1 MKAIL
6 SALRII
12 REFRRAYIV
21 LNLVYY
27 GLVVF
32 GMICVVFNPSLQ
44 QLLLDAVRSA
54 FTEGPLSTVTAAYGG
69 GQVLLAIVFTF
80 VVNLTIASFL
90 WITLPS
96 LVIPF
101 SGLVTGACRA
111 VLWGLLLSPS
121 NPDMR
126 IVMIPHSL
134 TLILEGQAYILAM
147 LAAYVQGRAFLWPAT
162 VDATTHTQGYWAGVK
177 RSVRLYLLV
186 AIVLAAAAVY
196 EVLEVIFIIP
206 FLGGMRW

>member
-27 GLVVF
+27 GLVIF

-121 NPDMR
+121 SPEMR

-134 TLILEGQAYILAM
+134 TLILEGQAYVLAM

-177 RSVRLYLLV
+177 RSARLY
-186 AIVLAAAAVY
+186 
-196 EVLEVIFIIP
+196 FP
-206 FLGGMRW
+206 S